1 LATANGR
8 DRPPAL
14 LTNDSFAGRVPT
26 TPAPVAARGEIELVR
41 AARGILCGMRFRC
54 AFVMMLG
61 CCGTVSGQQ
70 QPQLQFFHVKEL
82 LAAHED
88 KTGCGPGEVQ
98 PLERLARFFDGVL
111 AERELEGV
119 ERRIWRGPG
128 ILAVEGDQEARDLV
142 QSVVDQLRCEQL
154 PRLHLECTVLEMP
167 VRVAKINGIR
177 ASGQVTDLVAMTALM
192 KDVVKAKGVL
202 LNLPEIV
209 VTPLVPF
216 ARSCIGAADKPPPPN
231 DGANLWL
238 QGEAVV
244 SGPEEALFRL
254 GFSHGSKGN
263 GLGQAFRLQVGHGV
277 AMMTHDGKMAKVVY
291 LRFTGIS
298 NEAPKTGKPGS
309 R

>member
-1 LATANGR
+1 MARLALV
-8 DRPPAL
+8 L
-14 LTNDSFAGRVPT
+14 LLS
-26 TPAPVAARGEIELVR
+26 
-41 AARGILCGMRFRC
+41 
-54 AFVMMLG
+54 
-61 CCGTVSGQQ
+61 CCGTVAGQQ
-70 QPQLQFFHVKEL
+70 RAQVFPVKEA
-82 LAAHED
+82 LAALED
-88 KTGCGPGEVQ
+88 KTGVVPGDVQ
-98 PLERLARFFDGVL
+98 PITRFTRLVDAVLKKDAQGGARGQTARTLV
-111 AERELEGV
+111 RVGG
-119 ERRIWRGPG
+119 RGG
-128 ILAVEGDQEARDLV
+128 EQMLMVQGDKEAVDLV
-142 QSVVDQLRCEQL
+142 QSLIDQMQGQSL
-154 PRLHLECTVLEMP
+154 PRLHLMCTVLVMP
-167 VRVAKINGIR
+167 VELARRHG
-177 ASGQVTDLVAMTALM
+177 LVANRAQETDMAAITALM